1 VQVSVNIALLGVGVN
16 KACCACWAIFVQVS
30 GSVDQSGAM
39 ISEDVAEKGYALL
52 CVAQPKEDC
61 KIITITEVSR
71 VSLRQACISCSCTDY
86 VCVSQPKKD
95 CKIITITEVSRVS
108 LRQVCISCSCTDDV
122 CVCACVCHSPAR
134 TVRSPLSGDK
144 ARQLQERQKTSC
156 QGTGKTRQKTSCQ
169 GTRKDC

>member
-1 VQVSVNIALLGVGVN
+1 MQVSVNIALLGVGVN

-71 VSLRQACISCSCTDY
+71 VSLRQ
-86 VCVSQPKKD
+86 
-95 CKIITITEVSRVS
+95 
-108 LRQVCISCSCTDDV
+108 VCISCSCTDDV
-122 CVCACVCHSPAR
+122 CVCLSLRR
-134 TVRSPLSGDK
+134 TVRSSPSW
-144 ARQLQERQKTSC
+144 R
-156 QGTGKTRQKTSCQ
+156 
-169 GTRKDC
+169 

>member
-1 VQVSVNIALLGVGVN
+1 MQVSVNIALLGVGVN

-122 CVCACVCHSPAR
+122 CVCVCLSPRR
-134 TVRSPLSGDK
+134 TVRSSPSW
-144 ARQLQERQKTSC
+144 R
-156 QGTGKTRQKTSCQ
+156 
-169 GTRKDC
+169 